1 MRFNRLDL
9 NLLLALDAL
18 LEEQNITRAAARVNV
33 SQSAMSGMLARL
45 REFFEDDLLAAVGRN
60 MELTVLGRQLVGPV
74 RDLILHVHA
83 TVGIRVSF
91 DPARETRCM
100 KIMVSDYATEVFL
113 NKVVARV
120 LRDAPNM
127 TLELVPL
134 ADDAGEK
141 LRRGEND
148 FLIIPR
154 NFLDPEHPQ
163 RLLFE
168 DHYCAV
174 IWEGNT
180 QVGDTLDAA
189 TYEAA
194 VAHRADAGPPAL
206 ADGGRTDA
214 AGPERQAQDP
224 RHDLRFFQH
233 GHRAGRH
240 RPGRDHAHAPG
251 AGLRARLPIR
261 VLPLPYQL
269 PVLAECLQWHRFQ
282 ENDPCHIWLR
292 GIMLEVARGLPMQRQ
307 LPMAPLSAGRD
318 QDQIVRQGQQ
328 QARQHRGHR
337 GPQHVAPA
345 QPVGAAAGPYRAED
359 AEQVQ
364 QRNRADH
371 ALAQAERCAEQA
383 ETDEVVGAD
392 EAAHQ
397 QESQREQPGQAAVA
411 EMQAQAVPQGRHA
424 ARRAAEIARNGQA
437 APEFPGRQ
445 QAGHTHHAQRHAPG
459 QEVRKE
465 RGQHAPDHAAEGIA
479 ADVQAHRD
487 AQRFRVDLFAQVGH
501 GYRRHAAQR
510 QPEQGARGQQLG
522 VVLRKGRQQGTS
534 RQQHDQR

>member
-83 TVGIRVSF
+83 TVGMRVTF

-127 TLELVPL
+127 TLDLVPL
-134 ADDAGEK
+134 ADDAAEK

-154 NFLDPEHPQ
+154 HFLDPEHPQ

-189 TYEAA
+189 TYERLPHIAPMLGRPRSPTMEELLLKA
-194 VAHRADAGPPAL
+194 QNVNRRIRVITADFTSMATALVGTDLVATMHARLAL
-206 ADGGRTDA
+206 ACAR
-214 AGPERQAQDP
+214 
-224 RHDLRFFQH
+224 
-233 GHRAGRH
+233 
-240 RPGRDHAHAPG
+240 
-251 AGLRARLPIR
+251 RLPIR
-261 VLPLPYQL
+261 VLPLPYAL
-269 PVLAECLQWHRFQ
+269 PPMAECVQWHRFQ

-292 GIMLEVARGLPMQRQ
+292 GIMLEVGRGMPANAELA
-307 LPMAPLSAGRD
+307 MAPHSA
-318 QDQIVRQGQQ
+318 
-328 QARQHRGHR
+328 
-337 GPQHVAPA
+337 
-345 QPVGAAAGPYRAED
+345 
-359 AEQVQ
+359 
-364 QRNRADH
+364 N
-371 ALAQAERCAEQA
+371 AL
-383 ETDEVVGAD
+383 ETLP
-392 EAAHQ
+392 
-397 QESQREQPGQAAVA
+397 S
-411 EMQAQAVPQGRHA
+411 
-424 ARRAAEIARNGQA
+424 
-437 APEFPGRQ
+437 
-445 QAGHTHHAQRHAPG
+445 
-459 QEVRKE
+459 
-465 RGQHAPDHAAEGIA
+465 
-479 ADVQAHRD
+479 
-487 AQRFRVDLFAQVGH
+487 
-501 GYRRHAAQR
+501 
-510 QPEQGARGQQLG
+510 
-522 VVLRKGRQQGTS
+522 LRS
-534 RQQHDQR
+534 PLLELA

>member
-91 DPARETRCM
+91 DPARETRTM

-113 NKVVARV
+113 NQVIARV

-127 TLELVPL
+127 TLDLVPL
-134 ADDAGEK
+134 ADDAAEK

-154 NFLDPEHPQ
+154 HFLDPEHPQ

-180 QVGDTLDAA
+180 QVGDRLDAA
-189 TYEAA
+189 TYERL
-194 VAHRADAGPPAL
+194 AHIAPL
-206 ADGGRTDA
+206 LGRPRSATM
-214 AGPERQAQDP
+214 EELMLQAQDVK
-224 RHDLRFFQH
+224 RRIRVTTSDFSSMATALVGTDLVATMHTRLALACA
-233 GHRAGRH
+233 R
-240 RPGRDHAHAPG
+240 
-251 AGLRARLPIR
+251 RLPIR

-292 GIMLEVARGLPMQRQ
+292 GVMLDVARGLPTNQN
-307 LPMAPLSAGRD
+307 LPMAPLSANAIETGR
-318 QDQIVRQGQQ
+318 G
-328 QARQHRGHR
+328 
-337 GPQHVAPA
+337 VAGLTM
-345 QPVGAAAGPYRAED
+345 V
-359 AEQVQ
+359 
-364 QRNRADH
+364 
-371 ALAQAERCAEQA
+371 
-383 ETDEVVGAD
+383 
-392 EAAHQ
+392 
-397 QESQREQPGQAAVA
+397 
-411 EMQAQAVPQGRHA
+411 
-424 ARRAAEIARNGQA
+424 
-437 APEFPGRQ
+437 
-445 QAGHTHHAQRHAPG
+445 
-459 QEVRKE
+459 
-465 RGQHAPDHAAEGIA
+465 
-479 ADVQAHRD
+479 
-487 AQRFRVDLFAQVGH
+487 
-501 GYRRHAAQR
+501 
-510 QPEQGARGQQLG
+510 
-522 VVLRKGRQQGTS
+522 
-534 RQQHDQR
+534 